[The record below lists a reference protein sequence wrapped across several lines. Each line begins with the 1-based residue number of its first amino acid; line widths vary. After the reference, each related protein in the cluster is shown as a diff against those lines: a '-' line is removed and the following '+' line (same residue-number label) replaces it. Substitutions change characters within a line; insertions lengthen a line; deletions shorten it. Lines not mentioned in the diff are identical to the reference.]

1 MATYTWTRTA
11 VDSTVVGT
19 WAPNGNYSAQTAVA
33 PRGQSAGAVVLDL
46 GTVPNEYAQKN
57 VRSVTYYA
65 YGKNSG
71 EIISGTTYAGELN
84 VVRLRYLD
92 VIDLSNLTWGEVR
105 SAWFRINSG
114 DSDMGSTTAWYSA
127 TAKAI
132 TGEKFIALSGNF
144 VSNSDEDRTV
154 LGWTIY
160 TAKSSYKPY
169 AVFTL
174 DDIDVYAYRP
184 SPTSG
189 YVNEKETNTFNWYL
203 RQRVKYGQNTVETA
217 SSPVEQMPGQKSAL
231 IEWKTVGSSTV
242 NSITV
247 TGSTTSATIPANT
260 FPTSAQIQWRVTVTS
275 TDNVVGTPSDWYTLT
290 TVDSTDMT
298 ATPTAPVSTYLDGS
312 APQVFSWSYAI
323 STGSAPSGYRLQY
336 SADAGTSWITF
347 STGTGSATS
356 ATVPANTFPA
366 GSILWRVSAANS
378 DGAWSEWSAPAQ
390 IVVVAAP
397 PAPSLS
403 VDATTARPVFSW
415 QSEGQVA
422 WDLNLTDSTGAVIF
436 DTGATYGAAKGY
448 QSPEFLPNGNYTV
461 TLTVV
466 NQYGISSDP
475 AVAGFSL
482 SLPALTPPTAEANA
496 SGESVVITASTEGF
510 ETLYVLRNGIPIGV
524 MNGGEFTDFSALGV
538 NLYTVRGVTAD
549 GNFADSEPVAA
560 QVEVKGTVL
569 TSTEDPQQMIR
580 LWLRKGADTVRDSS
594 LTLTSAST
602 HYAGRSLPVVEF
614 SEFVDE
620 NLQFAF
626 SFVERSKIQSLSA
639 LIKAGKTLLY
649 RDHAG
654 DRFFITVSSVRF
666 DRDHI
671 AQDFTIS
678 AQKVDF
684 VEKIS
689 Y

>member
-1 MATYTWTRTA
+1 MAGTWTRKA
-11 VDSTVVGT
+11 VDSTVVSTALTEGS
-19 WAPNGNYSAQTAVA
+19 YSAEYLENTTY
-33 PRGQSAGAVVLDL
+33 RKFAGAVVCEFEPIPDNLKGKRL
-46 GTVPNEYAQKN
+46 TGASLRIYGFKERASTGTN
-57 VRSVTYYA
+57 VFARS
-65 YGKNSG
+65 K
-71 EIISGTTYAGELN
+71 TTLASETWASAGLWDNKRWWFLAPLPQGDTPGWTSGELN
-84 VVRLRYLD
+84 PDAYETAPFSEFGDFDFFAIAPNAIGGESTSSQNYQYPFRLYSAKSDFVPEITYTYESDVVPAIEN
-92 VIDLSNLTWGEVR
+92 VSPASGFINEKVSNLLR
-105 SAWFRINSG
+105 
-114 DSDMGSTTAWYSA
+114 
-127 TAKAI
+127 
-132 TGEKFIALSGNF
+132 
-144 VSNSDEDRTV
+144 
-154 LGWTIY
+154 WTI
-160 TAKSSYKPY
+160 AKGDAWR
-169 AVFTL
+169 AVT
-174 DDIDVYAYRP
+174 
-184 SPTSG
+184 
-189 YVNEKETNTFNWYL
+189 
-203 RQRVKYGQNTVETA
+203 
-217 SSPVEQMPGQKSAL
+217 QKSAL

-242 NSITV
+242 NSITA

-260 FPTSAQIQWRVTVTS
+260 FPASAQIQWRVTVTS
-275 TDNVVGTPSDWYTLT
+275 TDDVVGTPSDWYTLT
-290 TVDSTDMT
+290 TVDATDMT
-298 ATPTAPVSTYLDGS
+298 ATPAAPVSTYLDGS
-312 APQVFSWSYAI
+312 APQVFLWNYAI

-336 SADAGTSWITF
+336 SADSGSSWVTF

-356 ATVPANTFPA
+356 ATIPANTFPA

-378 DGAWSEWSAPAQ
+378 DGVWSEWSAPAQ

-422 WDLNLTDSTGAVIF
+422 WNLNLTDSSGAVIF
-436 DTGATYGAAKGY
+436 DTGATYGAAKSY

-466 NQYGISSDP
+466 NQYGINSDP

-482 SLPALTPPTAEANA
+482 NLPTLTPPTAEANA

-626 SFVERSKIQSLSA
+626 SFVEMSKIQSLSA

-649 RDHAG
+649 RDHTG
-654 DRFFITVSSVRF
+654 DRFFITVSSVSF

>member
-11 VDSTVVGT
+11 IDSVVIT
-19 WAPNGNYSAQTAVA
+19 TENPNSNAPNSQKLVYPDGTGNTSDLFN
-33 PRGQSAGAVVLDL
+33 GAVVVEFEQIPQQYRKKVITDI
-46 GTVPNEYAQKN
+46 TPWV
-57 VRSVTYYA
+57 
-65 YGKNSG
+65 YGKAPWGSG
-71 EIISGTTYAGELN
+71 NLNVASLTEQSLSAVTWNGSQPWNAPKITGGFNTDVSAEKWIEVNIGASVLLSFAKIQFYAFSWYRYSEKGTWNRENGTTMYTEKSQFSPYLVFEFEDADLKPVN
-84 VVRLRYLD
+84 VSPASGYINDKTPVTLR
-92 VIDLSNLTWGEVR
+92 WGLPD
-105 SAWFRINSG
+105 INSV
-114 DSDMGSTTAWYSA
+114 
-127 TAKAI
+127 
-132 TGEKFIALSGNF
+132 EE
-144 VSNSDEDRTV
+144 VS
-154 LGWTIY
+154 
-160 TAKSSYKPY
+160 
-169 AVFTL
+169 
-174 DDIDVYAYRP
+174 
-184 SPTSG
+184 
-189 YVNEKETNTFNWYL
+189 
-203 RQRVKYGQNTVETA
+203 
-217 SSPVEQMPGQKSAL
+217 QKSARL
-231 IEWKTVGSSTV
+231 EWKTVGSSAV

-260 FPTSAQIQWRVTVTS
+260 FPASAQIQWRVTVTS
-275 TDNVVGTPSDWYTLT
+275 TDDVVGTPSDWYTLT
-290 TVDSTDMT
+290 TVDATDMT
-298 ATPTAPVSTYLDGS
+298 AAPVAPVSTYLDGS
-312 APQVFSWSYAI
+312 APQVFSWNYAI

-336 SADAGTSWITF
+336 SADAGSSWVTF

-378 DGAWSEWSAPAQ
+378 DGVWSEWSAPAQ

-436 DTGATYGAAKGY
+436 DTGATYGAAKSY

-496 SGESVVITASTEGF
+496 SGESVVITASTDGF

-524 MNGGEFTDFSALGV
+524 INGGEFTDFSALGV

-549 GNFADSEPVAA
+549 GNFVDSDPVAA

-649 RDHAG
+649 RDHTG
-654 DRFFITVSSVRF
+654 DRFFITISSVSF

-684 VEKIS
+684 VEKVS

>member
-1 MATYTWTRTA
+1 MAGTWTRKA
-11 VDSTVVGT
+11 VDSTVVSTVLTEGS
-19 WAPNGNYSAQTAVA
+19 YSAEYLENTTY
-33 PRGQSAGAVVLDL
+33 GKFAGAVVCEFEPIPDNLKGKRL
-46 GTVPNEYAQKN
+46 TGASLRIYGFKERASTGTN
-57 VRSVTYYA
+57 VFARSKTNLA
-65 YGKNSG
+65 SETWASAGLWDNKRWWFLAPLPQGDTPGWTSG
-71 EIISGTTYAGELN
+71 ELKQ
-84 VVRLRYLD
+84 D
-92 VIDLSNLTWGEVR
+92 
-105 SAWFRINSG
+105 
-114 DSDMGSTTAWYSA
+114 STTASSFSDFGDFDYFAIAPNAIGGESTSSQDYQYPFRLYSA
-127 TAKAI
+127 KSDFVPEITYTYESDVVPAI
-132 TGEKFIALSGNF
+132 ENASPASGFI
-144 VSNSDEDRTV
+144 
-154 LGWTIY
+154 
-160 TAKSSYKPY
+160 
-169 AVFTL
+169 
-174 DDIDVYAYRP
+174 
-184 SPTSG
+184 
-189 YVNEKETNTFNWYL
+189 NEKVPSLL
-203 RQRVKYGQNTVETA
+203 RWTVAKGDAWRAVT
-217 SSPVEQMPGQKSAL
+217 QKSAL

-260 FPTSAQIQWRVTVTS
+260 FPASAQIQWRVTVTS
-275 TDNVVGTPSDWYTLT
+275 TDDVVGTPSDWYTLT

-298 ATPTAPVSTYLDGS
+298 ATPVAPVSTYLDGS

-336 SADAGTSWITF
+336 SADAGSSWVTF
-347 STGTGSATS
+347 SSGTGSTTS

-378 DGAWSEWSAPAQ
+378 DGVWSEWSAPAQ

-436 DTGATYGAAKGY
+436 DTGATYGAAKSY

-496 SGESVVITASTEGF
+496 SGESVVITASTDGF
-510 ETLYVLRNGIPIGV
+510 ETMYVLRNGIPIGV

-678 AQKVDF
+678 AQKVDY

>member
-11 VDSTVVGT
+11 LDSVVIT
-19 WAPNGNYSAQTAVA
+19 TENPNSNAPNSQKLVYPDGTGSTSDLFN
-33 PRGQSAGAVVLDL
+33 GAVVVEFEQIPEQYRKKVITDI
-46 GTVPNEYAQKN
+46 TTRV
-57 VRSVTYYA
+57 
-65 YGKNSG
+65 YGKAPWGSG
-71 EIISGTTYAGELN
+71 NLNVASLTEQSLSAVTWSGSQPWNAPQITGGFNTDVSAEKWIEVNIGASVLLKFAKIQFYAFSWYRYSEKGTWNRGDGTTMYTEKSQFSPYLVFEFEDADLKPAN
-84 VVRLRYLD
+84 V
-92 VIDLSNLTWGEVR
+92 
-105 SAWFRINSG
+105 
-114 DSDMGSTTAWYSA
+114 
-127 TAKAI
+127 
-132 TGEKFIALSGNF
+132 
-144 VSNSDEDRTV
+144 
-154 LGWTIY
+154 
-160 TAKSSYKPY
+160 
-169 AVFTL
+169 
-174 DDIDVYAYRP
+174 
-184 SPTSG
+184 SPASG
-189 YVNEKETNTFNWYL
+189 YVNDKNPVTL
-203 RQRVKYGQNTVETA
+203 RWGLPAINSVEEVT
-217 SSPVEQMPGQKSAL
+217 QKSAL
-231 IEWKTVGSSTV
+231 IEWKTVGPSTV

-260 FPTSAQIQWRVTVTS
+260 FPASAQIQWRVTVTS
-275 TDNVVGTPSDWYTLT
+275 TDDVVGTPSDWYTLT

-298 ATPTAPVSTYLDGS
+298 ATPVAPVSTYLDGS
-312 APQVFSWSYAI
+312 APQVFSWNYAI

-336 SADAGTSWITF
+336 SADAGSSWVTF
-347 STGTGSATS
+347 SSGTGSATS

-378 DGAWSEWSAPAQ
+378 DGIWSEWSAPAQ

-436 DTGATYGAAKGY
+436 DTGATYGAAKSY

-466 NQYGISSDP
+466 NQYGINSDP

-678 AQKVDF
+678 AQKVDY